1 MVAEKLTAPDP
12 ETLVSEAKAAFRD
25 GAMLTVQAR
34 CEVEYEGRT
43 SGYLGP
49 GDRILVAKPDGTFL
63 VHQPTGHKPVNWMPG
78 GGTVSARTSGE
89 SAAGTAADAASGDE
103 PRAEA
108 VLLARR
114 TNPSERVEAR
124 ILEAYGLTRFDA
136 TDGATYEES
145 GTEAEMHEYIEA
157 NPDVLE
163 AGLRIVEHER
173 ESKYGFIDFFA
184 RDEEGT
190 PVVVEVKRI
199 QATLNHFDQL
209 QRYVSLYE
217 ETNDTVRGMLVA
229 PSASERVERALRDN
243 GLEFVELA
251 EFDTDAKGATEA
263 KLTDF

>member
-1 MVAEKLTAPDP
+1 MVAEQLDAPDP
-12 ETLVSEAKAAFRD
+12 DALVAEAKAAFRD

-34 CEVEYEGRT
+34 CEVEYDGRT

-49 GDRILVAKPDGTFL
+49 GDRVLVAKPDGTFL
-63 VHQPTGHKPVNWMPG
+63 VHQPTGHRPVNWMPG
-78 GGTVSARTSGE
+78 GGSVSARTSDG
-89 SAAGTAADAASGDE
+89 
-103 PRAEA
+103 EA

-124 ILEAYGLTRFDA
+124 ILDAYGLTRFDA

-157 NPDVLE
+157 NPEVLE
-163 AGLRIVEHER
+163 EGLRIVEHER

-184 RDEEGT
+184 RDAEGT

-217 ETNDTVRGMLVA
+217 EREASPREGGVTAGNDEVRGMLVA

-251 EFDTDAKGATEA
+251 QFDTDAKGATEA